1 MNIPTIFLCKEG
13 IGLIKHEPVHSAACT
28 VRPPKF
34 RREFSSFFMWCGI
47 QKLLVTQS
55 GEGISDLFPTPSSG
69 STPPCLTS
77 CSPFH
82 CAHHHPQNRSAHSQ
96 CPISCSAVSQKAR
109 KLIPRG
115 GRGFFSFTKRTA
127 RFLTKKSRITHTRR
141 QPPLPSFFFSSAFS
155 DSANLHE
162 HLQSFRR
169 TDPASQSFFPF
180 RPAAAPRRKWIGAQ
194 YFCGTEVPCRS
205 RSTQQRWAFRAAAA
219 AANLGHVCLLGK
231 ALPSPFPS
239 TTHGTDLQRCT
250 YVMPIYVRT

>member
-1 MNIPTIFLCKEG
+1 
-13 IGLIKHEPVHSAACT
+13 
-28 VRPPKF
+28 
-34 RREFSSFFMWCGI
+34 MWCGI

-109 KLIPRG
+109 KFIPRG

-141 QPPLPSFFFSSAFS
+141 QPPLPLFFSFPP
-155 DSANLHE
+155 HFQI
-162 HLQSFRR
+162 LQ
-169 TDPASQSFFPF
+169 TCTNIYNPF
-180 RPAAAPRRKWIGAQ
+180 GGQTRPLNPSPPFAQLLLPVGKWIGAQ

-205 RSTQQRWAFRAAAA
+205 RSTTVGISSRRRQS
-219 AANLGHVCLLGK
+219 GSCLFTPK
-231 ALPSPFPS
+231 SPPFPLS
-239 TTHGTDLQRCT
+239 LNYTRNGSPALYVRNAHLRT
-250 YVMPIYVRT
+250 YVGSSRRRRKWKGGEGALIKKSQEQGATLSN